1 MLEVDIC
8 RDVKVVLGGVAPVP
22 WRARAAGDALTCKAI
37 GTATVEAAAKAAVT
51 EAKPLA
57 MNAFKVPLAQALLKR
72 AILAPL

>member
-37 GTATVEAAAKAAVT
+37 GTATVEAAAK
-51 EAKPLA
+51 PLA

>member
-1 MLEVDIC
+1 MQVILYKGARI
-8 RDVKVVLGGVAPVP
+8 VLGCIAPVP

-72 AILAPL
+72 AILASL